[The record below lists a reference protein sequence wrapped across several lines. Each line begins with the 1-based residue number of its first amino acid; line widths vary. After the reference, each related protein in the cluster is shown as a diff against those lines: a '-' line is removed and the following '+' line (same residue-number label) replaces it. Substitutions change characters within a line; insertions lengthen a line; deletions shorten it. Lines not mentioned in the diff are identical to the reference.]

1 MPSKGL
7 STQVARNKLSHLSPA
22 STSVSLPLSPR
33 GEVSEATPPRS
44 ATDAKFQSPKQL
56 LTSWLRT
63 NSRKRT
69 HSDSDNKTTPEI
81 KPLTS
86 EPSSELTN
94 KFKNAAQNVKLSF
107 IPPNDQT
114 EHGTKDKKENG
125 FNGQKS
131 PSVSPL
137 KKRLCVKNVLNFSS
151 CVQESKHAKLNL
163 NPGKENLSCDQN
175 YCPPEEVTQA
185 TCKKESDAK
194 CKGTSTSTSTQN
206 ITKQSKSQVSTP
218 ARTQNWLTE
227 WSIYCKAK
235 YGDKNNSLAKNE
247 DESTATETL
256 TTKDSSADDLQPL
269 NTQVNNDMTF
279 WCTSYFKT
287 IGEH

>member
-1 MPSKGL
+1 M
-7 STQVARNKLSHLSPA
+7 ARNKLSHLSPS

-33 GEVSEATPPRS
+33 GEVSEANPPRS

-69 HSDSDNKTTPEI
+69 HSDSDNKTTPDI
-81 KPLTS
+81 KSLTS
-86 EPSSELTN
+86 EPSSKLTY
-94 KFKNAAQNVKLSF
+94 KFKGERQTVELSF
-107 IPPNDQT
+107 IPPNDQRE
-114 EHGTKDKKENG
+114 EHGTKDKKEND
-125 FNGQKS
+125 FNAQKS

-151 CVQESKHAKLNL
+151 HVKGSKHAKLTL
-163 NPGKENLSCDQN
+163 NPGKENLTYDKS
-175 YCPPEEVTQA
+175 YCPPEEVKQS
-185 TCKKESDAK
+185 KNKSDAK
-194 CKGTSTSTSTQN
+194 CKGISTSTQN
-206 ITKQSKSQVSTP
+206 ITTQSKSQVSTP

-235 YGDKNNSLAKNE
+235 YGDKNSSIAKNE

-256 TTKDSSADDLQPL
+256 TTEDSSADDLQPL
-269 NTQVNNDMTF
+269 NTQVSNDMF

-287 IGEH
+287 IGGHYM